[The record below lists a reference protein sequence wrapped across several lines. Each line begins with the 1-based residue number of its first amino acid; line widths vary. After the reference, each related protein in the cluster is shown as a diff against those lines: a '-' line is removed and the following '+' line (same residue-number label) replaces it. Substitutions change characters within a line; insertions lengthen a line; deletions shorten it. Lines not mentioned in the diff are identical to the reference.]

1 VKLTLLLPNIEISG
15 GNRANFELA
24 NALHALG
31 HEVTVYYPLVPGRD
45 GLGWLNLRKSIVQ
58 VVKGVRNTFS
68 ALSWFDLKA
77 NIQSV
82 VTFSRGNLIE
92 ALPEADYLVFS
103 WWAHAEL
110 VSQLPVGKGVPVHL
124 IRSLEYWGGP
134 EPRVTAAYEKR
145 LIKVVTS
152 EHLRQQY
159 ESRFGEVAGIVSDAI
174 DLETFKPARRQSK
187 EPIQVGMMYR
197 RQTWKRMSDGIE
209 VLKRVQA
216 KHPEVKVT
224 LFGEALKADDR
235 RALTSLDYEYVRFPT
250 GQTLVDIYQRLSVF
264 LFTSGPEEAFGLPPL
279 EAMAC
284 GCPVV
289 ATRVGAV
296 EAYSVNHE
304 TCLHCRV
311 GDIEAMVLAVES
323 LVLDPSKRERIG
335 SAASDSVQ
343 SMDWASSANRFS
355 EVVQSAV
362 AQHDP

>member
-1 VKLTLLLPNIEISG
+1 M
-15 GNRANFELA
+15 
-24 NALHALG
+24 
-31 HEVTVYYPLVPGRD
+31 
-45 GLGWLNLRKSIVQ
+45 
-58 VVKGVRNTFS
+58 
-68 ALSWFDLKA
+68 
-77 NIQSV
+77 
-82 VTFSRGNLIE
+82 TFSRGNLIE

-279 EAMAC
+279 EAMAAARWLRLGRC
-284 GCPVV
+284 G
-289 ATRVGAV
+289 RS
-296 EAYSVNHE
+296 YSVNHE
-304 TCLHCRV
+304 TCFHRRV
-311 GDIEAMVLAVES
+311 GDIGVLLES
-323 LVLDPSKRERIG
+323 PSDPSKRERIG
-335 SAASDSVQ
+335 SAV
-343 SMDWASSANRFS
+343 RFGS
-355 EVVQSAV
+355 IDGLGELREPFSGAVQSAV